1 MTYHI
6 LYDIE
11 NGITIRAT
19 TMDIATTIKLNF
31 PNVRYLAQFDGY
43 DMRQKSHESFKNMT
57 AKKYLSLYLKK

>member
-19 TMDIATTIKLNF
+19 TMDIATTIKQNF

-43 DMRQKSHESFKNMT
+43 DMRQKSNKVFKNMT
-57 AKKYLSLYLKK
+57 AKKYLSTYWKK

>member
-43 DMRQKSHESFKNMT
+43 DMRQKSHESLKNMT